1 MPACPITTGMTAAI
15 LAVLSL
21 CAPPAHAAGAP
32 DLPPV
37 PQALRDLVESGK
49 SGPRKTVLPLGDSIT
64 DMQRTR
70 RAAWGGYRRQMAN
83 DHVFAALFRF
93 TGAFGDDLHAVSP
106 SPEPPAMPADQRDH
120 CGWSGATLD
129 GWNGPRTSII
139 ENFRYCLAAGP
150 EPDFVLLHGGTN
162 DLWDPVLRPDAE
174 PPEIRG
180 QRVAERTIELVR
192 EILMTTDATVLLAQ
206 LIPMTGEA
214 RAFDTNVVAYNEALE
229 TGIDALRS
237 APDGGGMWTE
247 RVVLVDMH
255 AAILDWTRD
264 APETALPDGI
274 HPNVWGSRIMARKW
288 LSALYD
294 QYGETAPKR

>member
-1 MPACPITTGMTAAI
+1 MPACSVTTGMTAAM
-15 LAVLSL
+15 LAVLVF
-21 CAPPAHAAGAP
+21 CALPSHAEAAP

-37 PQALRDLVESGK
+37 PEALRDMAESGDP
-49 SGPRKTVLPLGDSIT
+49 GPRKTVLPLGDSIT
-64 DMQRTR
+64 DMPRTQ
-70 RAAWGGYRRQMAN
+70 RAAWGGYRRLMAN
-83 DHVFAALFRF
+83 DPVFSTLFRF

-139 ENFRYCLAAGP
+139 ENFRHCLAAGP

-174 PPEIRG
+174 PPEARG
-180 QRVAERTIELVR
+180 RRVAERTIDLVR
-192 EILMTTDATVLLAQ
+192 EILQTTDSTVLVAQ

-214 RAFDTNVVAYNEALE
+214 RTFGANVVAYNAALE
-229 TGIDALRS
+229 KGIDTLREAS
-237 APDGGGMWTE
+237 DREGMWTE

-255 AAILDWTRD
+255 TAILEWTRG

-274 HPNVWGSRIMARKW
+274 HPNVWGSRIIALNW

-294 QYGETAPKR
+294 HYGETAPEQ